1 MRHHLP
7 GDLNRSVKAA
17 PAWLFESI
25 PDVGPP
31 IIIPF
36 PFLKLEV
43 EKSSEYLDLLEAP
56 GIKVKPKLIDLLILF
71 FQILLFDYS
80 LLTQNLTYFLLL
92 Y

>member
-56 GIKVKPKLIDLLILF
+56 GIKVKPKLIDLLIPKSCNFTFRLYF
-71 FQILLFDYS
+71 SCF
-80 LLTQNLTYFLLL
+80 LTGIVLNKF
-92 Y
+92 

>member
-56 GIKVKPKLIDLLILF
+56 GIKVKPKLIDLLIPKSCNCTFRLYF
-71 FQILLFDYS
+71 SCF
-80 LLTQNLTYFLLL
+80 LTGIVLNKF
-92 Y
+92 

>member
-1 MRHHLP
+1 VILTSP
-7 GDLNRSVKAA
+7 AKAA

-31 IIIPF
+31 IITPF

-56 GIKVKPKLIDLLILF
+56 GIKIKPKLIDLLILF
-71 FQILLFDYS
+71 FPNIII
-80 LLTQNLTYFLLL
+80 
-92 Y
+92 

>member
-56 GIKVKPKLIDLLILF
+56 GIKVKPKFTTVPLKQSRIQLVSATGGLI
-71 FQILLFDYS
+71 S
-80 LLTQNLTYFLLL
+80 KNS
-92 Y
+92 